1 MNKRKFVMAKIA
13 LPIEVGVNNEYI
25 LHKDRVKIDFGFCTD
40 LPGPTSAQDNEVVRR
55 LFPSWGA
62 SSSSSQ
68 RRRSPSPEYSPEHSP
83 EPSVHSTPNV
93 SHHTT
98 PNHSPQPSPQL
109 SPQPSPQPSPRPSP
123 QPSVHSTPNVSHHTT
138 PQHSPQVSRS
148 PSPSPIHC
156 TVEPEP
162 EELPDVYTPRSIRS
176 PSQSPPRTRP
186 SSPIQPSEIEI
197 KTPEESARA
206 LFMMLSQKDKT
217 HKHKARMTF
226 RKYPSKVKNHS
237 RRVYD

>member
-1 MNKRKFVMAKIA
+1 MAKIA

-68 RRRSPSPEYSPEHSP
+68 RNRNPSPEPSPEHSP
-83 EPSVHSTPNV
+83 E
-93 SHHTT
+93 
-98 PNHSPQPSPQL
+98 HSPQH
-109 SPQPSPQPSPRPSP
+109 SP

-148 PSPSPIHC
+148 PSPVHC
-156 TVEPEP
+156 TVEPEPEP

-206 LFMMLSQKDKT
+206 LFMMLSQKDKS

>member
-40 LPGPTSAQDNEVVRR
+40 LPGPTSVQDNEVVRR

-68 RRRSPSPEYSPEHSP
+68 RRRSPSPEHSP
-83 EPSVHSTPNV
+83 EPSPEPSPQHSPDP
-93 SHHTT
+93 S
-98 PNHSPQPSPQL
+98 PRHSPQH
-109 SPQPSPQPSPRPSP
+109 SP

-138 PQHSPQVSRS
+138 PQPSPHPSPHPSPKVSR
-148 PSPSPIHC
+148 SPSPIHC
-156 TVEPEP
+156 TVDPEP

-186 SSPIQPSEIEI
+186 SSPVQPSEIEI

-206 LFMMLSQKDKT
+206 LFMMLSQKDKS

>member
-1 MNKRKFVMAKIA
+1 MVYFNDTCPEKSIIYCVFYTGKQYKKTPEKNIPPQVLFINGEDFIKDSPWIKEYKRELDSLRDRYARGENKKKLSGLM
-13 LPIEVGVNNEYI
+13 EVYP
-25 LHKDRVKIDFGFCTD
+25 RPTD
-40 LPGPTSAQDNEVVRR
+40 KASIKTFIHNPNTTSTSTVE
-55 LFPSWGA
+55 
-62 SSSSSQ
+62 
-68 RRRSPSPEYSPEHSP
+68 P
-83 EPSVHSTPNV
+83 EP
-93 SHHTT
+93 
-98 PNHSPQPSPQL
+98 
-109 SPQPSPQPSPRPSP
+109 
-123 QPSVHSTPNVSHHTT
+123 
-138 PQHSPQVSRS
+138 
-148 PSPSPIHC
+148 
-156 TVEPEP
+156 EPEP

-206 LFMMLSQKDKT
+206 LFMMLSQKDKS